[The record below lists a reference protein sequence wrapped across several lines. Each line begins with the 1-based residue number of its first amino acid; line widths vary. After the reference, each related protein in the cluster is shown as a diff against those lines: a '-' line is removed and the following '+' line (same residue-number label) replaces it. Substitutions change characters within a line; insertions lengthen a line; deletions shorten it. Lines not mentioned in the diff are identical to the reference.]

1 MCLRQER
8 LLFSFVWDGEDPD
21 PPPVQQSVGLP
32 VGGSCEDV
40 DAGLLEWAG
49 NIPRGWGKSG
59 QQSVKHCTGGDVC
72 TRMNTFI
79 RSSGTWAARLGVFAP

>member
-40 DAGLLEWAG
+40 DAGLLEWA
-49 NIPRGWGKSG
+49 
-59 QQSVKHCTGGDVC
+59 VKHCTGGDVC